1 MIRALCSSP
10 ARKFFLQGASTWL
23 SPQPAAAMSSGNISA
38 DHDTLLKLLTLP
50 LTKKRRISESV
61 RELQGPLE
69 SESAPGKCLFP
80 TLPLELLAEILIQ
93 TDSPRDVL
101 SVARTSK
108 LLCSTLVC
116 NPAADFIWRTIRK
129 NCLPYPLPDPTP
141 NFSEAAYA
149 AFVYDGGPCDVC
161 KRDTKEFYASFATR
175 IRLCRD
181 SRCKTNIRN
190 HLTDVTTIF
199 KGHARDEIWIPYVES
214 TCCFDPSL
222 DNAWPENPTIL
233 MKKSEWERFRA
244 DYAAFSALSPP
255 PSEALRKACTD
266 QIAKFPKVME
276 FAVALQKWKCTYVT
290 MHRTI
295 KSKNEKWAKAL
306 AAREGWNEHDLLN
319 SQSYGSLHRHK
330 NYVLEEVT
338 LRDFLP
344 MKPLIEAQ
352 LLRMQ
357 THRQNQENEAS
368 YRQRRD
374 DVKQYYDRLRSAGTV
389 VPTLHEFRK
398 LSVMT
403 TMQGSVTGSRPN
415 SSGLAKDMKNSALIA
430 ELVAADLRTWMA
442 SAREKLSELLG
453 FPKWRSASKTK
464 LHPLDRITAR
474 FRCQGCG
481 KVAKRYETERC
492 LDFAGVCAHECPSND
507 KKDRKP
513 VDWSVDRFIKDEK
526 ASNAVARLLTLIGI
540 TDEDAN
546 ACNTVKML
554 GAHIRCLSCE
564 HAFIVMDFSTLI
576 GHAHR
581 HDNMQM
587 TIVSKG
593 EGPEHAFEAG
603 LSAKLLD
610 MGFTSQ
616 KLRSEANYRCRHC
629 VPTSK
634 SAEAGM
640 DGQGQVSTGESIAK
654 ESHTEGFQT
663 ENQKRRHRNKK
674 SKLRSMDFNALRS
687 HLKELHRVEMVSDE
701 DFFVQTPAK

>member
-1 MIRALCSSP
+1 M
-10 ARKFFLQGASTWL
+10 
-23 SPQPAAAMSSGNISA
+23 
-38 DHDTLLKLLTLP
+38 
-50 LTKKRRISESV
+50 KKRRTSV
-61 RELQGPLE
+61 RELHDLLE
-69 SESAPGKCLFP
+69 SESVPGRCLFP

-93 TDSPRDVL
+93 ANSPRDVL

-129 NCLPYPLPDPTP
+129 NCLPHALPDPTP

-149 AFVYDGGPCDVC
+149 AFVYDGGSCDVC
-161 KRDTKEFYASFATR
+161 KKDTKEFYASFATR

-181 SRCKTNIRN
+181 SRCKKNISK
-190 HLTDVTTIF
+190 HLMDVTTIF

-214 TCCFDPSL
+214 THCFDPNL
-222 DNAWPENPTIL
+222 DKAWPDNITIL
-233 MKKSEWERFRA
+233 MRKSEWEHFRA

-255 PSEALRKACTD
+255 PSEGLRKACTN

-276 FAVALQKWKCTYVT
+276 LAVALQKWKCTYAT
-290 MHRTI
+290 MHRTV
-295 KSKNEKWAKAL
+295 KTKNETWAKAL

-344 MKPLIEAQ
+344 IKPLVEAQ
-352 LLRMQ
+352 LLKME
-357 THRQNQENEAS
+357 THRQNKENEAS

-374 DVKQYYDRLRSAGTV
+374 DVEQYYNRLRSAGTV
-389 VPTLHEFRK
+389 VPSLYEFRK

-415 SSGLAKDMKNSALIA
+415 SSGLAKDMKNSALVA
-430 ELVAADLRTWMA
+430 ELVAADLKTWMA

-481 KVAKRYETERC
+481 KVAKRYEKERC
-492 LDFAGVCAHECPSND
+492 LDFAGVCAHECPSDD
-507 KKDRKP
+507 KKNKKP
-513 VDWSVDRFIKDEK
+513 VDWSVDRFVKDEK
-526 ASNAVARLLTLIGI
+526 ASNAVARLLTLVGI

-546 ACNTVKML
+546 ACDTVEIL
-554 GAHIRCLSCE
+554 GARIRCLSCE
-564 HAFIVMDFSTLI
+564 HAFIIMDFPTLI
-576 GHAHR
+576 GHSHR
-581 HDNMQM
+581 HVNMQVA
-587 TIVSKG
+587 ILPKG
-593 EGPEHAFEAG
+593 EGPERAFEAG
-603 LSAKLLD
+603 LSAKLMD
-610 MGFTSQ
+610 MGSKSL

-629 VPTSK
+629 VPASE
-634 SAEAGM
+634 SAGAGM
-640 DGQGQVSTGESIAK
+640 NGEGRVSTEESIAK
-654 ESHTEGFQT
+654 ESHAEDLRTG
-663 ENQKRRHRNKK
+663 NQERRQRNKK

-687 HLKELHRVEMVSDE
+687 HLKGLHGIDMVSDE
-701 DFFVQTPAK
+701 DFFAQTPVKWQS